1 MKQTN
6 HAEKKAGRVS
16 KTRFRAWATVIVFI
30 AAGFGFSGC
39 SANTETTAQNTGTKK
54 GCMQKFEKLGYQHFQ
69 AEKYCRRFQ

>member
-1 MKQTN
+1 MVVAFT
-6 HAEKKAGRVS
+6 
-16 KTRFRAWATVIVFI
+16 

>member
-6 HAEKKAGRVS
+6 PSGKRAGRLI
-16 KTRFRAWATVIVFI
+16 KTRFRACAMVVAFT